1 MKTFRHRTVLS
12 FAAVLCLLPF
22 MAGAEDKTPPKTHAL
37 FMGADLV
44 VQREKKLYRVEDVAG
59 SEFMIHV
66 DKQEVFVPTRNRQT
80 GLQVSYN
87 LKLSGA
93 SVKLDGLESGPA
105 YTPENDPMRKLAEAS
120 NNAAGIA
127 AQSDITSAQL
137 ARATSNRDD
146 SARALAGS
154 KTEEEIR
161 NNTRALGVAQGD
173 VNASQ
178 AQMDYVASSMMS
190 DMVNVGSG
198 AHQMQIAEGNF
209 DAMEVSFKISS
220 ETELD
225 RPYMVILFR
234 FHEPTAKPGV
244 DGMVIHAA
252 ALDPINSKPRYV
264 RVLRGGLPSGF
275 KFVDCAVHIYNRGR
289 EVATNTSDKRV
300 DLTRDEAQQY
310 VVMEYVGVSKGVTAR
325 AGAVSGTLSLAQRQR
340 LRPDQITR
348 RVYAKVGKDG
358 TMLGAFADEDC
369 NHPLEDPGIVAALGE
384 VFFTPALDQGKP
396 VDGIARVRLSDF

>member
-1 MKTFRHRTVLS
+1 MKTSRRIVLS
-12 FAAVLCLLPF
+12 VVAVLCLPPLV
-22 MAGAEDKTPPKTHAL
+22 AGAEEKTQPPKTHAL

-93 SVKLDGLESGPA
+93 SVKLDGLQSGPA

-127 AQSDITSAQL
+127 AQQDMSRAQVDRAAANMASADA
-137 ARATSNRDD
+137 ARPNSREPE
-146 SARALAGS
+146 
-154 KTEEEIR
+154 KTE
-161 NNTRALGVAQGD
+161 RAYQEAKGAYVS
-173 VNASQ
+173 SQ
-178 AQMDYVASSMMS
+178 AQMDYTTSSAMS
-190 DMVNVGSG
+190 DMVNVGVG

-252 ALDPINSKPRYV
+252 ALDPINATPRYV
-264 RVLRGGLPSGF
+264 RVLRGGLPLGF

-300 DLTRDEAQQY
+300 DLTRNEAQQY
-310 VVMEYVGVSKGVTAR
+310 VVMEYVGASKGVTAP
-325 AGAVSGTLSLAQRQR
+325 AGAVSGTLPLAQRQR

-348 RVYAKVGKDG
+348 KVYAKVDKDG
-358 TMLGAFADEDC
+358 LMHGAFADEDC
-369 NHPLEDPGIVAALGE
+369 SHPLEDAGIVTALGE
-384 VFFTPALDQGKP
+384 VFFKPALDQGKP
-396 VDGIARVRLSDF
+396 VDGLAHVRLSDF